1 MSLNSLK
8 RSVLLTSL
16 LLSVFWSTGCSK
28 PSSVNE
34 VEQTFYVFGTAVNI
48 QIYDAEESAS
58 QAAIQAIEADFHAF
72 NTEWHAWEKG
82 GLVSKINQA
91 IAQQHPIEIPSAVK
105 AFIVKSQHLS
115 KQSDYLFDP
124 AIGKL
129 VSLWGFHSEDWQG
142 PPPEPE
148 IVKAWLNRR
157 PSIADIHFNGNQLT
171 STNAKVQLDFGG
183 NAKGLALDRAI
194 KTLKTAGIH
203 NAIVNIGGD
212 MRLIGQKNQKPWRIG
227 IQSPFSPKEPIG
239 YVELQGDQSI
249 VTSGAYQRYFE
260 WQGKRYSHIL
270 NPNTGYPADNFVSVT
285 VIHSDATT
293 ADTAATALMVAGPQL
308 WQKIAKQMGITY
320 AFMIDIDGNFHQTPD
335 MTNKIVF
342 TN

>member
-1 MSLNSLK
+1 MKKRLFFIGLILLFLNS
-8 RSVLLTSL
+8 
-16 LLSVFWSTGCSK
+16 GCSQK
-28 PSSVNE
+28 TAENE

-48 QIYDAEESAS
+48 QIYGANRSTS
-58 QAAIQAIEADFHAF
+58 QTAIQAIEADFHEF
-72 NTEWHAWEKG
+72 NKEWHAWEKG

-91 IAQQHPIEIPSAVK
+91 IAQQQSIDIPQTVK
-105 AFIVKSQHLS
+105 QFIVKSQQLS
-115 KQSDYLFDP
+115 QQSDYLFDP

-142 PPPEPE
+142 PPPNPK
-148 IVKAWLNRR
+148 IVKEWLNHR
-157 PSIADIHFNGNQLT
+157 PSIADIQFNGNQLR

-194 KTLKTAGIH
+194 ETLKTSGIE

-212 MRLIGQKNQKPWRIG
+212 MRLIGQKNRKPWRIG
-227 IQSPFSPKEPIG
+227 IQSPFSPEQPIG
-239 YVELQGDQSI
+239 YVALQGDQSI

-260 WQGKRYSHIL
+260 WEGKRYSHIL

-308 WQKIAKQMGITY
+308 WQKIAKQMGITQ
-320 AFMIDIDGNFHQTPD
+320 AFMIDAQGQFYQTPA
-335 MTNKIVF
+335 MAEKIVF